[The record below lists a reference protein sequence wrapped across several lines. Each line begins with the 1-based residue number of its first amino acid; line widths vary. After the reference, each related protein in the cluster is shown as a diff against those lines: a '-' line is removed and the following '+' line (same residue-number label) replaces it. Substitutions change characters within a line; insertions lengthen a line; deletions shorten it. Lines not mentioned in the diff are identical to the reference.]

1 VNQATL
7 VRRLSELA
15 EPSYAAFS
23 KKLQVSHRTI
33 LGVRTPHLNKL
44 ASLLAKTEGVKA
56 FSDFYTYENPS
67 YEEIIVIYKLL
78 GLLLLPSGEGLSH
91 LVRLLPY
98 NESWATND
106 SLASS
111 LKPLCRYPDTL
122 YPFLLSLLKSNHPYE
137 QRLGIVALMLHFLK
151 EPTFDE
157 VLAAWSKVKNDHY
170 YVVMALGWAYATAYC
185 KEKEKTLAYLQKGVL
200 QEEVRRKAIQ
210 KCIESRIPS
219 EAEKHV
225 LKELRQAP

>member
-1 VNQATL
+1 MNQATL
-7 VRRLSELA
+7 LRRLSESA

-33 LGVRTPHLNKL
+33 IGVRTPHLNKL
-44 ASLLAKTEGVKA
+44 AHSLAKTEGMKA
-56 FSDFYTYENPS
+56 LSDFYSYENPS

-78 GLLLLPSGEGLSH
+78 GLLPLPAGEGLSH
-91 LVRLLPY
+91 LVRLLPF
-98 NESWATND
+98 NDSWATND
-106 SLASS
+106 TLASS
-111 LKPLCRYPDTL
+111 LKLLCQHPDTL
-122 YPFLLSLLKSNHPYE
+122 YPFLLTLLKSSHPYE

-157 VLAAWSKVKNDHY
+157 VLASWSKVKNDHY

-185 KEKEKTLAYLQKGVL
+185 RERQKTLVYLQKGVL

-219 EAEKHV
+219 EEEKLS
-225 LKELRQAP
+225 LKELRSAP

>member
-1 VNQATL
+1 MNQATL

-44 ASLLAKTEGVKA
+44 ANSLANTEGVQA
-56 FSDFYTYENPS
+56 LSDFYTYEDPS
-67 YEEIIVIYKLL
+67 YEEIIVIYKLS

-106 SLASS
+106 TLASS
-111 LKPLCRYPDTL
+111 LKPLCRYPDIL
-122 YPFLLSLLKSNHPYE
+122 YPFLLTLLKSSHPYE
-137 QRLGIVALMLHFLK
+137 QRLGIVGLMLHFLDS
-151 EPTFDE
+151 PTFDE
-157 VLAAWSKVKNDHY
+157 VLDAWSLVQSNHY

-219 EAEKHV
+219 EEGKRV
-225 LKELRQAP
+225 LRELRSAP

>member
-1 VNQATL
+1 M
-7 VRRLSELA
+7 A

-44 ASLLAKTEGVKA
+44 ANSLANTEGVQA
-56 FSDFYTYENPS
+56 LSDFYTYEEPS

-106 SLASS
+106 TLASS
-111 LKPLCRYPDTL
+111 LKPLCRYPDIL
-122 YPFLLSLLKSNHPYE
+122 YPFLLTLLKSSHPYE
-137 QRLGIVALMLHFLK
+137 QRLGIVGLMLHFLDS
-151 EPTFDE
+151 PTFDE
-157 VLAAWSKVKNDHY
+157 VLDAWSLVQSNHY

-219 EAEKHV
+219 EEEKRV
-225 LKELRQAP
+225 LRELRSAP